1 MTEKKEFALRKGDWL
16 AVAVVL
22 LLAAAIALFFFP
34 REKQGEVFA
43 EIYQNGEKIQTL
55 SLAEDQSFTVTG
67 RYTHEI
73 TVADGRISISH
84 SDCPGEDC
92 VHSGSIG
99 STGRSIVCLPNKLEI
114 RIVSQ
119 EGDVDFVVG

>member
-67 RYTHEI
+67 RYTNEI

>member
-1 MTEKKEFALRKGDWL
+1 MKEKKEFTLRKGDWL
-16 AVAVVL
+16 AVALVL
-22 LLAAAIALFFFP
+22 LLAVIVALFFFP

-67 RYTHEI
+67 HYTNEI
-73 TVADGRISISH
+73 TVADGHISITR

-92 VHSGSIG
+92 VHSGSIA
-99 STGRSIVCLPNKLEI
+99 SSGRSIVCLPNKVEI

-119 EGDVDFVVG
+119 DGDVDFVVR